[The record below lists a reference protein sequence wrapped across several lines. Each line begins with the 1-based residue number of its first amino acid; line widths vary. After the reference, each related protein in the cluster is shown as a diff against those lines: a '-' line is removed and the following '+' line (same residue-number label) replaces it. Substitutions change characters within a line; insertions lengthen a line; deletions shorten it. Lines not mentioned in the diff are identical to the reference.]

1 MNNFKKEGYS
11 TAETAQIFHC
21 SKSTVLLYIYNGE
34 LKASASDSKVRPGKR
49 RRIRVL
55 KEHIGEYMLN
65 HRDRFTKEELDTW
78 GKFVKQQNPIEKAI
92 TEEAHSLSELTGAL
106 AGLVNPKVVSPEPA
120 SAPVAEEKPDI
131 EIQYLDSYSI
141 SIDGRISVGNVSAI
155 TAGKIINALLEDK
168 QISYNEL
175 TIRKGTCIK

>member
-11 TAETAQIFHC
+11 TKEAAQILHVC
-21 SKSTVLLYIYNGE
+21 PQSIGNYIQRGE
-34 LKASASDSKVRPGKR
+34 LKASMSNSKIQPGKR
-49 RRIRVL
+49 RRIRIL
-55 KEHIGEYMLN
+55 KEHIGEYMLA

-78 GKFVKQQNPIEKAI
+78 GKFVKKQDPIEKAS
-92 TEEAHSLSELTGAL
+92 TEEVHSLEELTGAW
-106 AGLVNPKVVSPEPA
+106 AGLVK
-120 SAPVAEEKPDI
+120 SAPAELTPATSTDAKPDI

-141 SIDGRISVGNVSAI
+141 SIDGRISIGNVSAV